1 MGQINNDDKLKN
13 KGSNS
18 VKTAFQFE
26 NKKEAVM
33 DSKNAVDAVLKSPID
48 LAFLSKPDGT
58 IVAINQ
64 SGAEILHQQSDQL
77 VGIRIF
83 ELLSPNEAMDK
94 KKVFEKVIKTGKSTS
109 IEGQIAGKWFR
120 QNIHP
125 VFDLQENVRQLAF
138 FSYDI
143 TDQKKTEL
151 LLEEKERQLKIQAVR
166 LDELNTTLKILLKKK
181 EQDKNEMEHNLLANV
196 KYLFEPF
203 IEKIKD
209 TELDDRQK
217 YLLEIIDLN
226 IKEIVSPLTR
236 KLSMQNLALTSN
248 EIRIAN
254 LIKHGRSSKEISKI
268 LNISPKTVYTHRKN
282 IRKKI
287 GVDRKKA
294 NLRSYLLSM
303 ESHLTSRGIK
313 TMPRILII
321 EDDIQLQEM
330 LQQMLT
336 HEGYEVQVASNGIE
350 GIRCYHKTPADL
362 VITDIIMPEKSG
374 IETISELKE
383 TYPEV
388 TIIAMSGGGRA
399 DIKLLEIAET
409 LGAQRTLNKPFPREE
424 LIGTIK
430 EVLKESSQKFYLPQ
444 TK

>member
-1 MGQINNDDKLKN
+1 
-13 KGSNS
+13 
-18 VKTAFQFE
+18 
-26 NKKEAVM
+26 
-33 DSKNAVDAVLKSPID
+33 
-48 LAFLSKPDGT
+48 
-58 IVAINQ
+58 
-64 SGAEILHQQSDQL
+64 
-77 VGIRIF
+77 
-83 ELLSPNEAMDK
+83 
-94 KKVFEKVIKTGKSTS
+94 
-109 IEGQIAGKWFR
+109 
-120 QNIHP
+120 
-125 VFDLQENVRQLAF
+125 
-138 FSYDI
+138 
-143 TDQKKTEL
+143 
-151 LLEEKERQLKIQAVR
+151 
-166 LDELNTTLKILLKKK
+166 
-181 EQDKNEMEHNLLANV
+181 
-196 KYLFEPF
+196 
-203 IEKIKD
+203 
-209 TELDDRQK
+209 
-217 YLLEIIDLN
+217 
-226 IKEIVSPLTR
+226 
-236 KLSMQNLALTSN
+236 
-248 EIRIAN
+248 

>member
-181 EQDKNEMEHNLLANV
+181 NKTKMKWNTIYWQMSNIYLNRSLKKSKIQNWMIDKN
-196 KYLFEPF
+196 
-203 IEKIKD
+203 
-209 TELDDRQK
+209 
-217 YLLEIIDLN
+217 
-226 IKEIVSPLTR
+226 
-236 KLSMQNLALTSN
+236 
-248 EIRIAN
+248 
-254 LIKHGRSSKEISKI
+254 I
-268 LNISPKTVYTHRKN
+268 L
-282 IRKKI
+282 
-287 GVDRKKA
+287 
-294 NLRSYLLSM
+294 
-303 ESHLTSRGIK
+303 
-313 TMPRILII
+313 
-321 EDDIQLQEM
+321 
-330 LQQMLT
+330 
-336 HEGYEVQVASNGIE
+336 
-350 GIRCYHKTPADL
+350 
-362 VITDIIMPEKSG
+362 
-374 IETISELKE
+374 
-383 TYPEV
+383 
-388 TIIAMSGGGRA
+388 
-399 DIKLLEIAET
+399 
-409 LGAQRTLNKPFPREE
+409 
-424 LIGTIK
+424 
-430 EVLKESSQKFYLPQ
+430 
-444 TK
+444 